1 MIGGRMGFVGVDTA
15 HSSINRVFPLWA
27 EELGLASGD
36 LRGFDIPLGAADSDY
51 RDVVAKIRDDA
62 GQAGALV
69 TTHKFRIYE
78 AASDMFDA
86 IDPFAL
92 ACGEI
97 SSIYKREG
105 VLGAS
110 AKDPIT
116 AGAALEAFLP
126 DDHFARTG
134 AGVVCLGAGGSGTAL
149 SWYLAHRADRPAS
162 VTITA
167 RRQAALDHLRGV
179 HERGGLDLS
188 LFRYALLDPDDV
200 VGSADRIVEA
210 AGEGVVIANATG
222 MGKDRPGSP
231 LGDDVRYPSGAYVWE
246 FNYRGSL
253 EFLHQARRRQEER
266 ALTVEDG
273 WVYFLHGWTQVIA
286 EVFDVEMT
294 PELFQRL
301 AIRADSVR

>member
-1 MIGGRMGFVGVDTA
+1 MIRGRMGFVGVDTA

-27 EELGLASGD
+27 EELGLASRE
-36 LRGFDIPLGAADSDY
+36 LRGFDIPLDQPDARY
-51 RDVVAKIRDDA
+51 REVVAAIRDDVD
-62 GQAGALV
+62 QAGALV

-78 AASDMFDA
+78 AAHDMFDA

-105 VLGAS
+105 TLGAS

-126 DDHFARTG
+126 ADHFARTG
-134 AGVVCLGAGGSGTAL
+134 AHVVCLGAGGSGTAL

-167 RRQAALDHLRGV
+167 RRQASLDHLRDV
-179 HERGGLDLS
+179 HERGGLDTG
-188 LFRYALLDPDDV
+188 LFRYALLDADDV
-200 VGSADRIVEA
+200 VASADSIVEA
-210 AGEGVVIANATG
+210 AGEGAVIANATG

-231 LGDDVRYPSGAYVWE
+231 LSDDVEYPAGSYVWE

-253 EFLHQARRRQEER
+253 EFLHQARRREAER
-266 ALTVEDG
+266 GLTVEDG

-301 AIRADSVR
+301 ARRADAVR